1 MRPLIVF
8 SESKA
13 MQESFIH
20 KFNFILWSQ
29 GKLCLWKSAQ
39 CTKGF
44 FIKTPEYSYNA
55 RLITC
60 KYRM

>member
-29 GKLCLWKSAQ
+29 GKLCGSLHNVQKAFLSKPQ
-39 CTKGF
+39 NIPTMLG
-44 FIKTPEYSYNA
+44 
-55 RLITC
+55 L
-60 KYRM
+60 